1 VPARSDPASIE
12 PQDLER
18 VVGAVARTLADSLA
32 VGTVAIALYRPAWD
46 DFVVVAVHGS
56 EAARAALFGATA
68 GREDWALLLDDQ
80 YRRGDAYFVPADA
93 DVWSGL
99 EGRIARHLP
108 ELEPGDGAEMWR
120 PGDALL
126 VPFSRRVGGP
136 FGIVAVA
143 DPVSGLRPGAREV
156 EALVSRAQLTA
167 RVVESRLAEEHN
179 ERHRRALEHLIR
191 VSSELVRGH
200 STDAVLG
207 LVCEGIADALG
218 FGHVVIEMADRDADR
233 YRPVAG
239 TGIDLTASNVQLS
252 VPIATLDR
260 FFDPEFEVEGCYL
273 ADRERAL
280 ARVGEEP
287 VDFRS
292 SLNGRGPSAWNRHWL
307 LVPLENREG
316 ERIGFIWP
324 DNPHD
329 RLLPSRERLQAL
341 RLFADQVATAL
352 EVAAANEAAR
362 SELDERRQAE
372 AALRTSQ
379 ELHRR
384 VVETST
390 DAIALFDLNGRVLFA
405 SPASRAILGYD
416 ASELVGRRFADLVHP
431 DDVEAA
437 AEVIGSALAGEGSRA
452 YTARIRHRD
461 GRWVSLEGIPAPIH
475 DETGVPQM
483 VLGIARDVTERL
495 AAEEE
500 RRSLEDQLRQAQKME
515 AVGRLAGGIAHDF
528 NNLLTAIGGYGQLAL
543 ASLSGDEARVR
554 RQLEELLRAA
564 DRAAALTRQLLAFSR
579 KQVLQPRLLDLNAVV
594 GEVESMLGRL
604 IGADVEL
611 VTALDAELGRTHADP
626 SQIEQVVVNLAV
638 NARDA
643 MPDGGRLLIE
653 TANAEVGDHLATRY
667 VGAQPGPYVS
677 LTIADTGQ
685 GMDAETASR
694 VFEPFF
700 TTKDNTG
707 GTGLG
712 LSTVYGIV
720 KQSNGF
726 VAVDSEPGRGT
737 VVTVYLPRVPAVAEV
752 EGAAR
757 PHPAQPDARG
767 GSETV
772 LVVEDEE
779 IVRSLVR
786 EMLEGLGYTVLD
798 ARDGEDALRLLE
810 SDTQGVDLVISDLVM
825 PRMSGRELAR
835 RCAELRPE
843 TAVLLVSGYAGDTTA
858 VDGPLEPGTA
868 FLEKPFTGPEL
879 AEKVRGL
886 LDAGTS
892 HRSRPAA

>member
-1 VPARSDPASIE
+1 VPTRSDPAPSE
-12 PQDLER
+12 LEDLER
-18 VVGAVARTLADSLA
+18 LVGAVSRTLAESLGF
-32 VGTVAIALYRPAWD
+32 GTVSIGLYRPAWD
-46 DFVVVAVHGS
+46 EFAVVGVHGTD
-56 EAARAALFGATA
+56 ATRRALLGSTASRGAW
-68 GREDWALLLDDQ
+68 ELLLDD
-80 YRRGDAYFVPADA
+80 RFGERGAYFVPADA
-93 DVWSGL
+93 DVWARLNG
-99 EGRIARHLP
+99 EIARHVEALDAGEDP
-108 ELEPGDGAEMWR
+108 ESWR
-120 PGDALL
+120 AGDALL
-126 VPFSRRVGGP
+126 VPFSRRDGGP
-136 FGIVAVA
+136 FGIVSVS
-143 DPVSGLRPGAREV
+143 DPASGLRPGVGELDT
-156 EALVSRAQLTA
+156 LVSRAALTA
-167 RVVESRLAEEHN
+167 RVVESRIAEEHN

-191 VSSELVRGH
+191 SSSELVRGH
-200 STDAVLG
+200 SPDAVLR
-207 LVCEGIADALG
+207 LVCEGIAEALG
-218 FGHVVIEMADRDADR
+218 FGHVVVELADREADR

-239 TGIDLTASNVQLS
+239 AGIDLAGTNVQLS

-280 ARVGEEP
+280 ERVGEEP
-287 VDFRS
+287 VSFRS
-292 SLNGRGPSAWNRHWL
+292 TTNGVGPSAWNRHWL
-307 LVPLENREG
+307 LVPLQNREG

-352 EVAAANEAAR
+352 EVAAANEAAQ
-362 SELDERRQAE
+362 SELEERRQAE

-390 DAIALFDLNGRVLFA
+390 DAIALFDLKGRVLFA
-405 SPASRAILGYD
+405 SPASRTILGYG

-431 DDVEAA
+431 DDVEGA
-437 AEVIGSALAGEGSRA
+437 AEVIGAAVAGEGSRA
-452 YTARIRHRD
+452 YTARIRHRS
-461 GRWVSLEGIPAPIH
+461 GHWVSLEGIPAAIH
-475 DETGVPQM
+475 DEAGAPQM
-483 VLGIARDVTERL
+483 VLGVARDVTERL

-543 ASLSGDEARVR
+543 ASLSGDEPRVR

-579 KQVLQPRLLDLNAVV
+579 KQVLQPRVLDLNAVV
-594 GEVESMLGRL
+594 GEVESMLARV

-611 VTALDAELGRTHADP
+611 VTALDADLGRTHADP

-643 MPDGGRLLIE
+643 MPHGGRLLIE
-653 TANAEVGDHLATRY
+653 TANAEFGDDFTARHVGSR
-667 VGAQPGPYVS
+667 PGSYVS
-677 LTIADTGQ
+677 LTVADTGR
-685 GMDAETASR
+685 GMDAETVSR

-700 TTKDNTG
+700 TTKELG
-707 GTGLG
+707 AGTGLG
-712 LSTVYGIV
+712 LSSVYGIV
-720 KQSNGF
+720 KQSNGY

-737 VVTVYLPRVPAVAEV
+737 VITVYLPRVPAIADV
-752 EGAAR
+752 EAGAR
-757 PHPAQPDARG
+757 PRPVQADARG

-786 EMLEGLGYTVLD
+786 EMLEGLGYAVLD
-798 ARDGEDALRLLE
+798 ARDGEEALAVIERE
-810 SDTQGVDLVISDLVM
+810 TPGIDLVISDLVM
-825 PRMSGRELAR
+825 PRVSGQELAR
-835 RCAELRPE
+835 RVAELRPD
-843 TAVLLVSGYAGDTTA
+843 TAVLLISGYAGDTTA
-858 VDGPLEPGTA
+858 ADGPLEPGAA
-868 FLEKPFTGPEL
+868 FLEKPFTGREL

-886 LDAGTS
+886 LDGAATR
-892 HRSRPAA
+892 RSRPAA

>member
-1 VPARSDPASIE
+1 MPARSDPASIE
-12 PQDLER
+12 SNDLEH
-18 VVGAVARTLADSLA
+18 VVGAVARMLADSLDF
-32 VGTVAIALYRPAWD
+32 GTVAIGLHRPAWD
-46 DFVVVAVHGS
+46 DFVVAAVHGS
-56 EAARAALFGATA
+56 RAARATLLGATA
-68 GREDWALLLDDQ
+68 RREDWALLLDDR
-80 YRRGDAYFVPADA
+80 YREGGAYFVPAD
-93 DVWSGL
+93 DHVWRHL
-99 EGRIARHLP
+99 DGRIARHVP
-108 ELEPGDGAEMWR
+108 ELEPGDGAGAWR

-126 VPFSRRVGGP
+126 VPFSRGDGGP
-136 FGIVAVA
+136 FGIVSVA
-143 DPVSGLRPGAREV
+143 DPVSGLRPGEREV
-156 EALVSRAQLTA
+156 EGLVSRAELTA

-191 VSSELVRGH
+191 ISSELVRGH
-200 STDAVLG
+200 SADAVLQ
-207 LVCEGIADALG
+207 LVCDGIADALG
-218 FGHVVIEMADRDADR
+218 FGHVVIELADREADR

-239 TGIDLTASNVQLS
+239 AGIDLAGTNVQLS

-280 ARVGEEP
+280 SRVGEEP

-292 SLNGRGPSAWNRHWL
+292 STNGRGPLAWNRHWL
-307 LVPLENREG
+307 LVPLENRAG

-324 DNPHD
+324 DDPHD
-329 RLLPSRERLQAL
+329 RLLPPRERLQAL

-352 EVAAANEAAR
+352 EVAAVNEAAR

-372 AALRTSQ
+372 AALHTSQ

-390 DAIALFDLNGRVLFA
+390 DAIALFDLKGRVLFA
-405 SPASRAILGYD
+405 SPASQTILGYD

-437 AEVIGSALAGEGSRA
+437 AEVIGAALAGEGSRA
-452 YTARIRHRD
+452 YTARIRHRS
-461 GRWVSLEGIPAPIH
+461 GRWVSLEGIPAAIH
-475 DETGVPQM
+475 DETGAPQM
-483 VLGIARDVTERL
+483 VLGVARDVTERL

-543 ASLSGDEARVR
+543 AALSGDEARVR

-579 KQVLQPRLLDLNAVV
+579 RQVLQPRLLDLNAVV
-594 GEVESMLGRL
+594 GEVESMLARL
-604 IGADVEL
+604 IGADIEL
-611 VTALDAELGRTHADP
+611 VTALDSELGRTNADP

-653 TANAEVGDHLATRY
+653 TANAELGEDFTARHVGSR
-667 VGAQPGPYVS
+667 PGPYVS
-677 LTIADTGQ
+677 LTVADTGQ
-685 GMDAETASR
+685 GMDAETAAR

-700 TTKDNTG
+700 TTKDHTA

-720 KQSNGF
+720 KQSNGY
-726 VAVDSEPGRGT
+726 VAVDSKPGHGT

-752 EGAAR
+752 DGAAR
-757 PHPAQPDARG
+757 PRPPQPDARG
-767 GSETV
+767 GTETV

-798 ARDGEDALRLLE
+798 ARDGEDALALLARNAP
-810 SDTQGVDLVISDLVM
+810 GIDLVVSDLVM
-825 PRMSGRELAR
+825 PRTSGRELAR
-835 RCAELRPE
+835 RAAELRPE
-843 TAVLLVSGYAGDTTA
+843 TAVLLVSGYAGDTTS

-868 FLEKPFTGPEL
+868 FLEKPFTGREL

-886 LDAGTS
+886 LDAGATR
-892 HRSRPAA
+892 RSRPAA